1 MTKPVRIV
9 CDRLSAP
16 DCAIVHGFFTRQGG
30 VSNGIYRGLNAGLG
44 SKDDRAAVL
53 KNRKL
58 VAENLGFSDTFMA
71 TPHQI
76 HSADAI
82 VVENRWEN
90 DHRPKADG
98 VVTSVPGIVIAI
110 LTADCGPILFS
121 DKDVGVVGACHAG
134 WKGALTG
141 IIENTVQ
148 KMEELGAKR
157 ENISA
162 VLGPTISKE
171 NYEVGPEFSK
181 RFTDTNQENAKYFSP
196 SQKPGHAYFD
206 LPEYIMSQ
214 LSSSGLE
221 GEWTGHCTYAHDSDF
236 YSYRRTTHRGE
247 PDYGR
252 QISAIAIR
260 N

>member
-16 DCAIVHGFFTRQGG
+16 DSAFVHGFFTRLGG
-30 VSNGIYRGLNAGLG
+30 VSSGIYKGLNAGLG

-53 KNRKL
+53 TNRNL
-58 VAENLGFSDTFMA
+58 ITENLGLPEAFLA

-76 HSADAI
+76 HSPDVII
-82 VVENRWEN
+82 VKEPWQQDV
-90 DHRPKADG
+90 RPQADG
-98 VVTSVPGIVIAI
+98 VVTSNPGIVIAI

-121 DKDVGVVGACHAG
+121 DCNAGVIGACHAG

-141 IIENTVQ
+141 IIESTISR
-148 KMEELGAKR
+148 MEELGAQR
-157 ENISA
+157 TNISA
-162 VLGPTISKE
+162 VLGPTISE
-171 NYEVGPEFSK
+171 ESYEVGPEFTA
-181 RFTDTNQENAKYFSP
+181 RFIEADQGNSRYFTP
-196 SQKPGHAYFD
+196 SQNQDHSYFD
-206 LPEYIMSQ
+206 LPEYI
-214 LSSSGLE
+214 LSRLAFAGVE
-221 GEWTGHCTYAHDSDF
+221 GEWTGHCTYQNEADF